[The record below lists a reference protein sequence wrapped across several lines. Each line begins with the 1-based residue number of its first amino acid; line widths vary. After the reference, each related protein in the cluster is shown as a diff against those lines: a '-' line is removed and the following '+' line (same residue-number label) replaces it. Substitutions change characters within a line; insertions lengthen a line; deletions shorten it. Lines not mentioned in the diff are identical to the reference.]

1 MSVDQ
6 SEPVVA
12 ASGAAPTST
21 GPTVGNDQAK
31 AGGRPKH
38 NNKRVMLL
46 LAAVCIA
53 PVIASYTA
61 YYFLPPDGRT
71 NYGDLVD
78 PQVDTRSLQTSPLP
92 GSLPIDETARLE
104 LDTPMA
110 PPTPDLAAGQ
120 TVSLDDW
127 RGRWLMVLLAPA
139 ECGPACTTNLYNMR
153 QVRLTTGKNRD
164 RVQRLWLLPD
174 QAEPS
179 AELLRQHPGMVTAR
193 VAPDQAAGFF
203 RPAPGQNQADHIF
216 LIDPL
221 GNLMMRFPADTNP
234 SKMKKDINKLLKASR
249 IG

>member
-6 SEPVVA
+6 SKPVVA
-12 ASGAAPTST
+12 TPVSTPANAT
-21 GPTVGNDQAK
+21 GPAPAK
-31 AGGRPKH
+31 S
-38 NNKRVMLL
+38 NSKRVLLL

-61 YYFLPPDGRT
+61 YYLLPPEGRT
-71 NYGDLVD
+71 NYGDLVS
-78 PQVDTRSLQTSPLP
+78 PQVDTRKLETIPLA
-92 GSLPIDETARLE
+92 GSLPVDEKARLG

-120 TVSLDDW
+120 VRLDDW
-127 RGRWLMVLLAPA
+127 RGRWLMVLLSPA
-139 ECGPACTTNLYNMR
+139 ECGSACTTNLYNMR

-164 RVQRLWLLPD
+164 RVQRLWLVTD
-174 QAEPS
+174 QAKPS
-179 AELLRQHPGMVTAR
+179 TEVLLQHAGMVTAQ
-193 VAPDQAAGFF
+193 VAPGPASDLFKPAAG
-203 RPAPGQNQADHIF
+203 REQTDHIY

-221 GNLMMRFPADTNP
+221 GNLMMRFPADTDP